1 MNAFVRES
9 QLTAVDKRTKADT
22 QKKKKKKQAR
32 RQAVVKMKG
41 RSLSAGT
48 LINQSVS
55 ATAGLGAE
63 CAG

>member
-1 MNAFVRES
+1 MNAFVGKS

-22 QKKKKKKQAR
+22 QKKKKKQAR
-32 RQAVVKMKG
+32 RQAVVEMKG
-41 RSLSAGT
+41 RSLSAGS

-55 ATAGLGAE
+55 AADGLGAE